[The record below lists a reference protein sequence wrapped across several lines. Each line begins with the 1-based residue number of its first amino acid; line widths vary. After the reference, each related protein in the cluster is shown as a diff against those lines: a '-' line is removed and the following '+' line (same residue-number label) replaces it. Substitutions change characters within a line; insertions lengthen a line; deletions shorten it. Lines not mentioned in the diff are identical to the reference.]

1 MIERQQVALVSGS
14 TKGIGKAIAE
24 QLVLDGYIV
33 VQNSRSSVQ
42 DGGLVGQTHIRA
54 DVTNPNECKEL
65 IENKLN
71 DTIKS
76 KQYDYFN
83 KIRLIPNN
91 MNIDYTIS
99 KITKK
104 SYSKLSD
111 YNIDNFDKKTII
123 YNKNTVYFRLNTVM
137 KLNVRQNKMTNVDYN
152 NYDYGENDFGNC
164 TSEIGDADIDVDV
177 GEIDD
182 NIDVVDTV
190 GGDIDCDG
198 SGENLFDVTDN
209 QTVNTG
215 TINYTLDNASNTSYG
230 NYSVTLTEPHTYRV
244 THSTEVAKTNG
255 LGNLNPVNDGI
266 FTTVDIQKVGTGGA
280 SSGGG
285 TPATWVNFN
294 GITGE
299 IKGGNNV
306 SSVTRNGL
314 GDYTLNFTTP
324 LEDENYSAVCTT
336 TEFYHDI
343 NSA

>member
-1 MIERQQVALVSGS
+1 MDDFITDDIDIDTMSDNMNENFENATVNVKELINKISRLNQKEKEHVL
-14 TKGIGKAIAE
+14 KLFIGKNI
-24 QLVLDGYIV
+24 QYTKNVNGYFFNLCTSNITPDVLKSINDGINLMEKNRNLLNDIDKKRDLMLR
-33 VQNSRSSVQ
+33 Q
-42 DGGLVGQTHIRA
+42 
-54 DVTNPNECKEL
+54 CKEL

-198 SGENLFDVTDN
+198 SGENLFDVTDDD
-209 QTVNTG
+209 VNSDIDEMEVDTDSKEKLYYKQLL
-215 TINYTLDNASNTSYG
+215 NSYG
-230 NYSVTLTEPHTYRV
+230 YTFNED
-244 THSTEVAKTNG
+244 KTCS
-255 LGNLNPVNDGI
+255 LVY
-266 FTTVDIQKVGTGGA
+266 Q
-280 SSGGG
+280 
-285 TPATWVNFN
+285 
-294 GITGE
+294 
-299 IKGGNNV
+299 
-306 SSVTRNGL
+306 
-314 GDYTLNFTTP
+314 DYL
-324 LEDENYSAVCTT
+324 V
-336 TEFYHDI
+336 
-343 NSA
+343 

>member
-1 MIERQQVALVSGS
+1 MDDFITDDINIDTMSDNMNENFENATVNVKELINKISRLNQKEKEHVL
-14 TKGIGKAIAE
+14 KLFIGKNI
-24 QLVLDGYIV
+24 QYTKNVNGYFFNLCTSNITPDVLKSINDGINLMEKNRNLLNDIDKKRDLMLR
-33 VQNSRSSVQ
+33 Q
-42 DGGLVGQTHIRA
+42 
-54 DVTNPNECKEL
+54 CKEL

-91 MNIDYTIS
+91 MNIDYIIS

-104 SYSKLSD
+104 YYSKLSD

-198 SGENLFDVTDN
+198 SGENLFDVTDDD
-209 QTVNTG
+209 VNSDIDEMEVDTDSKEKLYYKQLL
-215 TINYTLDNASNTSYG
+215 NSYG
-230 NYSVTLTEPHTYRV
+230 YTFNED
-244 THSTEVAKTNG
+244 KTCS
-255 LGNLNPVNDGI
+255 LVY
-266 FTTVDIQKVGTGGA
+266 Q
-280 SSGGG
+280 
-285 TPATWVNFN
+285 
-294 GITGE
+294 
-299 IKGGNNV
+299 
-306 SSVTRNGL
+306 
-314 GDYTLNFTTP
+314 DYL
-324 LEDENYSAVCTT
+324 V
-336 TEFYHDI
+336 
-343 NSA
+343 

>member
-1 MIERQQVALVSGS
+1 MDDFITDNVDIDTMSDNMNENVENNSVNVKELINKISRLNQKEKEHVL
-14 TKGIGKAIAE
+14 KLFIGKNI
-24 QLVLDGYIV
+24 QYTKNVNGYFFNLCTSNITPDVLKSINDGINLMEKNRNLLNDIDKKRDLMLR
-33 VQNSRSSVQ
+33 Q
-42 DGGLVGQTHIRA
+42 
-54 DVTNPNECKEL
+54 CKEL

-164 TSEIGDADIDVDV
+164 TSEIGDADIDIDVDV

-198 SGENLFDVTDN
+198 SGENLFDVTDED
-209 QTVNTG
+209 
-215 TINYTLDNASNTSYG
+215 NYDIDEMDVDTDSKEKLYYKQLLNSYG
-230 NYSVTLTEPHTYRV
+230 YTFNED
-244 THSTEVAKTNG
+244 KTCS
-255 LGNLNPVNDGI
+255 LVY
-266 FTTVDIQKVGTGGA
+266 Q
-280 SSGGG
+280 
-285 TPATWVNFN
+285 
-294 GITGE
+294 
-299 IKGGNNV
+299 
-306 SSVTRNGL
+306 
-314 GDYTLNFTTP
+314 DYL
-324 LEDENYSAVCTT
+324 V
-336 TEFYHDI
+336 
-343 NSA
+343 

>member
-1 MIERQQVALVSGS
+1 MDDFITDDIDIDTMSDNMNENFENATVNVKELINKISRLNQKEKEHVL
-14 TKGIGKAIAE
+14 KLFIGKNI
-24 QLVLDGYIV
+24 QYTKNVNGYFFNLCTSNITPDVLKSINDGINLMEKNRNLLNDIDKKRDLMLR
-33 VQNSRSSVQ
+33 Q
-42 DGGLVGQTHIRA
+42 
-54 DVTNPNECKEL
+54 CKEL

-164 TSEIGDADIDVDV
+164 TSEIGDADVDV

-198 SGENLFDVTDN
+198 SGENLFDVTDDD
-209 QTVNTG
+209 VNSDIDEMEVDTDSKEKLYYKQLL
-215 TINYTLDNASNTSYG
+215 NSYG
-230 NYSVTLTEPHTYRV
+230 YTFNED
-244 THSTEVAKTNG
+244 KTCS
-255 LGNLNPVNDGI
+255 LVY
-266 FTTVDIQKVGTGGA
+266 Q
-280 SSGGG
+280 
-285 TPATWVNFN
+285 
-294 GITGE
+294 
-299 IKGGNNV
+299 
-306 SSVTRNGL
+306 
-314 GDYTLNFTTP
+314 DYL
-324 LEDENYSAVCTT
+324 V
-336 TEFYHDI
+336 
-343 NSA
+343 

>member
-1 MIERQQVALVSGS
+1 MDDFITDDINIDTMSDNMNENFENATVNVKELINKISRLNQKEKEHVL
-14 TKGIGKAIAE
+14 KLFIGKNI
-24 QLVLDGYIV
+24 QYTKNVNGYFFNLCTSNITPDVLKSINDGINLMEKNRNLLNDIDKKRDLMLR
-33 VQNSRSSVQ
+33 Q
-42 DGGLVGQTHIRA
+42 
-54 DVTNPNECKEL
+54 CKEL

-164 TSEIGDADIDVDV
+164 TSEIGDADIDV

-198 SGENLFDVTDN
+198 SGENLFDVTDDD
-209 QTVNTG
+209 VNSDIDEMEVDTDSKEKLYYKQLL
-215 TINYTLDNASNTSYG
+215 NSYG
-230 NYSVTLTEPHTYRV
+230 YTFNED
-244 THSTEVAKTNG
+244 KTCS
-255 LGNLNPVNDGI
+255 LVY
-266 FTTVDIQKVGTGGA
+266 Q
-280 SSGGG
+280 
-285 TPATWVNFN
+285 
-294 GITGE
+294 
-299 IKGGNNV
+299 
-306 SSVTRNGL
+306 
-314 GDYTLNFTTP
+314 DYL
-324 LEDENYSAVCTT
+324 V
-336 TEFYHDI
+336 
-343 NSA
+343 

>member
-1 MIERQQVALVSGS
+1 MDDFITDDINIDTMSDNMNENFENATVNVKELINKISRLNQKEKEHVL
-14 TKGIGKAIAE
+14 KLFIGKNI
-24 QLVLDGYIV
+24 QYTKNVNGYFFNLCTSNITPDVLKSINDGINLMEKNRNLLNDIDKKRDLMLR
-33 VQNSRSSVQ
+33 Q
-42 DGGLVGQTHIRA
+42 
-54 DVTNPNECKEL
+54 CKEL

-91 MNIDYTIS
+91 MNIDYIIS

-104 SYSKLSD
+104 YYSKLSD

-198 SGENLFDVTDN
+198 SGENLFDVTDDD
-209 QTVNTG
+209 VNSDIDEMEVDTDSKEKLYYKQLL
-215 TINYTLDNASNTSYG
+215 NSYG
-230 NYSVTLTEPHTYRV
+230 YTFNED
-244 THSTEVAKTNG
+244 KTCS
-255 LGNLNPVNDGI
+255 LVY
-266 FTTVDIQKVGTGGA
+266 Q
-280 SSGGG
+280 
-285 TPATWVNFN
+285 
-294 GITGE
+294 
-299 IKGGNNV
+299 
-306 SSVTRNGL
+306 
-314 GDYTLNFTTP
+314 DYI
-324 LEDENYSAVCTT
+324 V
-336 TEFYHDI
+336 
-343 NSA
+343 

>member
-1 MIERQQVALVSGS
+1 MDDFITDDINIDTMSDNMNENFENATVNVKELINKISRLNQKEKEHVL
-14 TKGIGKAIAE
+14 KLFIGKNI
-24 QLVLDGYIV
+24 QYTKNVNGYFFNLCTSNITPDVLKSINDGINLMEKNRNLLNDIDKKRDLMLR
-33 VQNSRSSVQ
+33 Q
-42 DGGLVGQTHIRA
+42 
-54 DVTNPNECKEL
+54 CKEL

-198 SGENLFDVTDN
+198 SGENLFDVTDDD
-209 QTVNTG
+209 VNSDIDEMEVDTDSKEKLYYKQLL
-215 TINYTLDNASNTSYG
+215 NSYG
-230 NYSVTLTEPHTYRV
+230 YTFNED
-244 THSTEVAKTNG
+244 KTCS
-255 LGNLNPVNDGI
+255 LVY
-266 FTTVDIQKVGTGGA
+266 Q
-280 SSGGG
+280 
-285 TPATWVNFN
+285 
-294 GITGE
+294 
-299 IKGGNNV
+299 
-306 SSVTRNGL
+306 
-314 GDYTLNFTTP
+314 DYL
-324 LEDENYSAVCTT
+324 V
-336 TEFYHDI
+336 
-343 NSA
+343 